1 MNTDRIT
8 FAFGFTLALAAL
20 VCFAGTAL
28 AQSAQPLE
36 TPKANSP
43 TKKTKH
49 SFEKKG
55 AITYREIDGESLNCD
70 VYVPA
75 GDGPFPA
82 VLAIHGGA
90 WRHGSKITITR
101 HAWKLARAGYVVV
114 AVNYRHA
121 PKHPFPAQVHDC
133 KQAVRWMRANAK
145 DYKIDAD
152 RIAAFGYSA
161 GGHLAAMLGTTD
173 KDDGLEP
180 ADDEELNQYS
190 SRVQAVIAG
199 GAPCDFGWID
209 SDSSSLVYW
218 LGSKRADRPEVYAQA
233 SPTSYVTKDDPP
245 FYFFHGESDLLVPK
259 SSSCR
264 LHQGLLDCGVSSKH
278 DIAINLGHVATFS
291 DLSWMTR
298 AIAFLDSQFGKE
310 SKITE

>member
-1 MNTDRIT
+1 MNTNQIT
-8 FAFGFTLALAAL
+8 VPIGFTLALAAL
-20 VCFAGTAL
+20 VCFSGTSL
-28 AQSAQPLE
+28 AQSAQPSE
-36 TPKANSP
+36 APEANSHA
-43 TKKTKH
+43 KSTKH

-70 VYVPA
+70 VYVPT
-75 GDGPFPA
+75 GDGPYPA

-90 WRHGSKITITR
+90 WRHGSKITMTR

-145 DYKIDAD
+145 EYKIDAE

-173 KDDGLEP
+173 DDDGLEP
-180 ADDEELNQYS
+180 TDDEELSQYS

-199 GAPCDFGWID
+199 GAPCDFKWID
-209 SDSSSLVYW
+209 RDSSSLVYW
-218 LGSKRADRPEVYAQA
+218 LGSKRADHPEVYAQA

-245 FYFFHGESDLLVPK
+245 FYFYHGDSDLLVPK

-264 LHQGLLDCGVSSKH
+264 LHQGLLECGVSSKH
-278 DIAINLGHVATFS
+278 DIALNLGHVATFS

-298 AIAFLDSQFGKE
+298 AIQFLNTQMGQE
-310 SKITE
+310 SELAE